1 MTEKV
6 RTRLSPDARKK
17 QLLDTAKSII
27 LEDGL
32 QAFTMD
38 ALARAAGVTTPLVY
52 NYFSTR
58 QTLLQ
63 ALLEQEYNDYT
74 RKLARAVTNA
84 ATFEETVRAYIT
96 SNFDHHAPGSILP
109 ILQSQ
114 PDIVEVI
121 QKRLRND
128 GNQTA
133 NYVVQQTAESYQLTK
148 PQAELLASM
157 SSGASIAAAQYAK
170 TARVNRK
177 KTIEKVLKYVM
188 AGLDALVN
196 DDE

>member
-1 MTEKV
+1 MNAKT
-6 RTRLSPDARKK
+6 RTRLSPEARKK
-17 QLLDTAKSII
+17 QLLDTAKETI
-27 LEDGL
+27 LKDGL

-58 QTLLQ
+58 QALLQ
-63 ALLEQEYNDYT
+63 ALLEQEYDDYAT
-74 RKLARAVTNA
+74 KLAAAVTSA
-84 ATFEETVRAYIT
+84 TTFEETVRAYIT
-96 SNFDHHAPGSILP
+96 SNFDHHAPGSVLP

-121 QKRLRND
+121 GKRIRRD

-133 NYVVQQTAESYQLTK
+133 NYVVQQTAASYKLTK

-157 SSGASIAAAQYAK
+157 SSGASIAAAQYASVAK
-170 TARVNRK
+170 VNRK
-177 KTIEKVLKYVM
+177 KTIEKVLKYVL
-188 AGLDALVN
+188 AGLDALAK
-196 DDE
+196 DKT